1 MVKCDINSFSEI
13 IILRLIEMLLEY
25 DWKVEKELTIK
36 TTSCLLALSVGSIA
50 SVLKWTLKIIQIKWF
65 NSSTSTIVL

>member
-36 TTSCLLALSVGSIA
+36 TTSCLLALFVGSIA
-50 SVLKWTLKIIQIKWF
+50 SVLMWTLKIIQIKWF
-65 NSSTSTIVL
+65 NSSTSTIDL